1 MAKRSRVQTNR
12 KPVPRQKAAEPV
24 NLAEEYRY
32 VTEDL
37 KRIGI
42 IAAILIGG
50 LLVLAFIL

>member
-1 MAKRSRVQTNR
+1 MAKRSKRSATR
-12 KPVPRQKAAEPV
+12 RPAPRQKAVEPV

-42 IAAILIGG
+42 ISNFDIRSQKSTKS
-50 LLVLAFIL
+50 